1 MTSLINLYLYIW
13 EKEDEKEEKESTFKQ
28 SLMQAFPSMADE
40 IWNQDENALNE
51 DYEQIIPTSMEEFVS
66 IENFLSNLEMNAED
80 LEMS

>member
-1 MTSLINLYLYIW
+1 
-13 EKEDEKEEKESTFKQ
+13 
-28 SLMQAFPSMADE
+28 MQAFPSMADE